1 MDTMHARRPCLTG
14 IAFAPHIIPHRRG
27 AMIMT
32 SNAVIRVHQ
41 HGGPDCLRLDELPL
55 EPLQPDQL
63 LIEVRAAGVNF
74 FDTQLRSGLYKQ
86 PLPLALGNEGAGVV
100 REVGPA
106 VTGFKIGDRVAWV
119 LSGGSYARWKIIA
132 AGQVFALPAEVSC
145 EAAAATL
152 FQGMTAHYLA
162 CSTHALAPGESCVI
176 HSAAGGVGLLLTRIA
191 KMRGATVIAA
201 VSTAA
206 KAEVAA
212 GNGADHVAIYGN
224 SDLVDLAKR
233 ATGGR
238 GVDVV
243 YDAVGLDTFE
253 QSLACLRPRGLLAL
267 YGEASGLVPPLDV
280 RKLLMAGSVYLTRT
294 GLNAYAATPEEQRQR
309 GDDVLRWLAAGELK
323 PRIDSTF
330 ALADAAQAHRAIEGR
345 GTIGKILLLPWSA

>member
-1 MDTMHARRPCLTG
+1 
-14 IAFAPHIIPHRRG
+14 
-27 AMIMT
+27 MT
-32 SNAVIRVHQ
+32 TNAVIRVHQ
-41 HGGPDCLRLDELPL
+41 HGGPECLRLDEVPL

-63 LIEVRAAGVNF
+63 LIEVEAAGVNF

-86 PLPLALGNEGAGVV
+86 PLPLALGNEGAGTI

-106 VTGFKIGDRVAWV
+106 VTAFKAGDRVAWV

-132 AGQVFALPAEVSC
+132 AAQVFALPANVSC

-152 FQGMTAHYLA
+152 FQGMTAHHLA
-162 CSTHALAPGESCVI
+162 CSTHALAPGESCVV

-201 VSTAA
+201 VSTKS

-212 GNGADHVAIYGN
+212 ANGADHVVVYADG
-224 SDLVDLAKR
+224 DLVDVAKR

-243 YDAVGLDTFE
+243 YDAAGKETFE
-253 QSLACLRPRGLLAL
+253 QSLASLRPRGLLAL

-280 RKLLMAGSVYLTRT
+280 RQLLMAGSVYLTRT
-294 GLNAYAATPEEQRQR
+294 GLNHYLATPQERRQR

-330 ALADAAQAHRAIEGR
+330 PLERAADAHRAIEGR
-345 GTIGKILLLPWSA
+345 GTIGKVLLLPQRK